1 MKFLRQ
7 LGFLF
12 ILSGLF
18 SSLSAQRILISE
30 PDRDDSRRM
39 NFEIIGKMGNHYLI
53 YKNIRNDNFICLY
66 DNEMKLVEKVK
77 HEYMPD
83 ERLINVDFFPYPDFI
98 YMIYQYQKRN
108 IVHCAVVKLDGMGK
122 KMNDPVELDT
132 TLIGGSANN
141 KIYTALSSD
150 DKSKIILFKI
160 NSKNRERFLITTK
173 LFNDKLELLK
183 KTILTMPMEERND
196 HLGEFSVD
204 NEGNLAFSKYYRTSN
219 ESISK
224 AYMILKRAMQDTL
237 DYYPLD
243 LDKMFLDELRVKVDN
258 TNQRFLLSA
267 FFYNQKRGNID
278 GLYFLALNRN
288 SWKPEME
295 RLSSSARTCDMRQ
308 EGNQALRRRSMIILS
323 GILLSK
329 GMEVSWWMPKLTIQ
343 DRVTPHLTGGIISMA
358 HHSLIHMTIISILPT
373 IHHGGGGVIP
383 AATSR

>member
-295 RLSSSARTCDMRQ
+295 KAFEFSEDLRHEARGESSIKAAFNDYFRCCPFRMRHHAKYIA
-308 EGNQALRRRSMIILS
+308 GF
-323 GILLSK
+323 
-329 GMEVSWWMPKLTIQ
+329 
-343 DRVTPHLTGGIISMA
+343 VTNPRYISN
-358 HHSLIHMTIISILPT
+358 SPIWI
-373 IHHGGGGVIP
+373 
-383 AATSR
+383 